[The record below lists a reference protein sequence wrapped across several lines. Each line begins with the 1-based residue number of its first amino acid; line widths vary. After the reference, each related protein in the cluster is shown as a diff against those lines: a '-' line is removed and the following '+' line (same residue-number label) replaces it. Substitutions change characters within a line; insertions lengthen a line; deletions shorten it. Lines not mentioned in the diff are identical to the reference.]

1 MGDAMSL
8 GALSERRGASR
19 QVAIRLTAGFQITIA
34 GRPVGLPHSVE
45 RLLALLALSDRP
57 MHRVKVAGT
66 LWIDATDSQAASN
79 LRTALW
85 RLHRAESEVVVTEAD
100 RVALGPDV
108 WVDYGRL
115 VGIAHHLIDLSDIDS
130 FDHVTELIDAGDL
143 LPDWD
148 DDWVVA
154 DRERLRLLRL
164 EALERAALQL
174 LGRGQHGYAL
184 RAALGASRSE
194 PLRESARRLLIQV
207 HLAEGNVAEAL
218 LAYRDYR
225 ETLMDEIGIEPSAA
239 MEALV
244 GPLVS
249 RSTVTRA

>member
-1 MGDAMSL
+1 MALGVMSD
-8 GALSERRGASR
+8 SRGASR
-19 QVAIRLTAGFQITIA
+19 QVAIMLTAGFEVTIA
-34 GRPVGLPHSVE
+34 GHRVGLPHSVE
-45 RLLALLALSDRP
+45 RLVAFLALSDRP
-57 MHRVKVAGT
+57 MNRTKVAGT

-85 RLHRAESEVVVTEAD
+85 RLHRSESAVVVTEAD
-100 RVALGPDV
+100 RVALAPDV

-115 VGIAHHLIDLSDIDS
+115 VELAHHLIDRSDIDNLN
-130 FDHVTELIDAGDL
+130 DVTELIDAGDL

-164 EALERAALQL
+164 EALERAAIQL
-174 LGRGQHGYAL
+174 LRRGQHGYAL

-225 ETLMDEIGIEPSAA
+225 ETLLDEIGIEPSAA

-244 GPLVS
+244 GPLLS
-249 RSTVTRA
+249 RSSVTRA

>member
-1 MGDAMSL
+1 MPLVAPFESRATG
-8 GALSERRGASR
+8 R
-19 QVAIRLTAGFQITIA
+19 QVAIMLTAGFQVTID
-34 GRPVGLPHSVE
+34 GRRVGLPHSVE
-45 RLLALLALSDRP
+45 RLLAFLALSDRP
-57 MHRVKVAGT
+57 VNRMKIAGT
-66 LWIDATDSQAASN
+66 LWIDATDNQAASN

-85 RLHRAESEVVVTEAD
+85 RMHRSELTMVVTEGD
-100 RVALGPDV
+100 RVALAPEV

-115 VGIAHHLIDLSDIDS
+115 VDLAHDLIDRSDIDS
-130 FDHVTELIDAGDL
+130 LDHVTELIDAGDL

-164 EALERAALQL
+164 EALERAAIQL
-174 LGRGQHGYAL
+174 LRRGQHGYAL

-225 ETLMDEIGIEPSAA
+225 ETLLDEIGIEPSAA

-244 GPLVS
+244 APLVS
-249 RSTVTRA
+249 RSAVTRA

>member
-1 MGDAMSL
+1 MPP
-8 GALSERRGASR
+8 GALSDSRATDR
-19 QVAIRLTAGFQITIA
+19 QVAIMLTAGFQVTIA
-34 GRPVGLPHSVE
+34 GRPIGLPHSVE
-45 RLLALLALSDRP
+45 RVLAFLALSDRP
-57 MHRVKVAGT
+57 VNRTRIAGI
-66 LWIDATDSQAASN
+66 LWIDATDSQASSN

-85 RLHRAESEVVVTEAD
+85 RLHRSESEVVVTEAD
-100 RVALGPDV
+100 RVALAPDV

-115 VGIAHHLIDLSDIDS
+115 VDLAHDLIDRSDIDNLN
-130 FDHVTELIDAGDL
+130 HVTELINAGDL

-148 DDWVVA
+148 DEWVVA

-164 EALERAALQL
+164 EALERAATQL
-174 LGRGQHGYAL
+174 LRRGLHGYAL

-225 ETLMDEIGIEPSAA
+225 ETLLDEVGIEPSAA

-249 RSTVTRA
+249 RSTVTRK

>member
-1 MGDAMSL
+1 MPLVAPFESRATG
-8 GALSERRGASR
+8 R
-19 QVAIRLTAGFQITIA
+19 QVAIMLTAGFQVTID
-34 GRPVGLPHSVE
+34 GRRVGLPHSVE
-45 RLLALLALSDRP
+45 RLLAFLALSDRP
-57 MHRVKVAGT
+57 VNRMKIAGT
-66 LWIDATDSQAASN
+66 LWIDATDNQAASN

-85 RLHRAESEVVVTEAD
+85 RMHRSESTMVVTEGD
-100 RVALGPDV
+100 RVALAPEV

-115 VGIAHHLIDLSDIDS
+115 VDLAHDLIDRSDIDS
-130 FDHVTELIDAGDL
+130 LDHVTELIDAGDL

-164 EALERAALQL
+164 EALERAAIQL
-174 LGRGQHGYAL
+174 LRRGQHGYAL

-225 ETLMDEIGIEPSAA
+225 ETLLDEIGIEPSAA

-244 GPLVS
+244 APLVS
-249 RSTVTRA
+249 RSAVTRA